1 MITTDQSYSSLTT
14 EIITI
19 YVGHEKELYNV
30 HAGILSQYPS
40 LEMEVYSN
48 AEFLN
53 SFHLADCQPDV
64 FGALL
69 NWIYRKNLTAIST
82 TDKKEA
88 IRQARLYSYLYLY
101 VEELDMQDLQNY
113 IMDIFR
119 ARTTCPL
126 EWFPTDVIGD
136 IYDYTASDSQLRK
149 YIVDVFVSRSCS
161 WASGTAGS
169 GGRIGML
176 MRDQSE
182 AGNHQFVAECYGA
195 LAGMAQK
202 SKSKNPNR
210 KAKCLYHVHV
220 NGKKC
225 K

>member
-48 AEFLN
+48 ADFLN
-53 SFHLADCQPDV
+53 AFHLADCRPDV
-64 FGALL
+64 FGAVMD
-69 NWIYRKNLTAIST
+69 WVYRKTLTAIST

-88 IRQARLYSYLYLY
+88 IRQARLYSFLYVY

-113 IMDIFR
+113 IMDILR
-119 ARTTCPL
+119 ARPTCVL
-126 EWFPTDVIGD
+126 AWFPTDVISNVH
-136 IYDYTASDSQLRK
+136 DYISSDSPLRA
-149 YIVDVFVSRSCS
+149 YIVDLFVFKSCG
-161 WASGTAGS
+161 WARGNAAN
-169 GGRIGML
+169 GGRIGMV
-176 MRDQSE
+176 MKAQME
-182 AGNHQFVAECYGA
+182 AGNHDFVANCYEK
-195 LAGMAQK
+195 LADLVQK
-202 SKSKNPNR
+202 PKPKNPNR
-210 KAKCLYHVHV
+210 KARCLYHLHA